1 MYRCNGVT
9 LASMRGLAVV
19 DTRSATGFIGRY
31 DRGFDGRGRGCCA
44 RDVAGA
50 FAARFGRGQDVP
62 GRGLPYVDMPIP
74 ALSARGPEDIVKKL
88 KMAVEPLAGYENHDG
103 LLLSNGTDV
112 TYEHSET
119 WTFPTGERGVLR
131 FVTVHKVV
139 LQNGEAKI
147 AVWKDYYDL
156 TTLTSFAPPNH
167 FENLAGFDTSWI
179 FDASGLI

>member
-1 MYRCNGVT
+1 MTEVSTVAVEDVVLGMWRALSRRDLDAVKT
-9 LASMRGLAVV
+9 FLADDCL
-19 DTRSATGFIGRY
+19 
-31 DRGFDGRGRGCCA
+31 
-44 RDVAGA
+44 
-50 FAARFGRGQDVP
+50 
-62 GRGLPYVDMPIP
+62 YVDMPIP

-119 WTFPTGERGVLR
+119 RTFPTGERGVLR

>member
-1 MYRCNGVT
+1 MTEVSTVAVEDVVLGLWRALSRRDLDAVKT
-9 LASMRGLAVV
+9 FLAEDCL
-19 DTRSATGFIGRY
+19 
-31 DRGFDGRGRGCCA
+31 
-44 RDVAGA
+44 
-50 FAARFGRGQDVP
+50 
-62 GRGLPYVDMPIP
+62 YVDMPIP

-88 KMAVEPLAGYENHDG
+88 KMAVEPLADYENHDG

-119 WTFPTGERGVLR
+119 WTFTTGERGVLR

-156 TTLTSFAPPNH
+156 TTLTAIAPPNH
-167 FENLAGFDTSWI
+167 FENLAGFDRSWI
-179 FDASGLI
+179 FDATGLV